1 MSKERFERL
10 RHSIIEAGQVLRGE
24 IEPSREFAYEVEATH
39 LRKNTATEW
48 AICLTDE
55 DDALIPLK
63 LYEIKFSKTG
73 YVSVTDEEGE
83 RTICLADWF
92 IPVRL
97 APEVKQLVAELAA

>member
-10 RHSIIEAGQVLRGE
+10 RQSIIEAGQVMRGE
-24 IEPSREFAYEVEATH
+24 IEPSREFTYEVEVTK
-39 LRKNTATEW
+39 LRKDAATGW
-48 AICLTDE
+48 AICVTDE

-73 YVSVTDEEGE
+73 YVSVTDEERE
-83 RTICLADWF
+83 RVVCPAHWF

-97 APEVKQLVAELAA
+97 APEVRQIVDDLAA

>member
-10 RHSIIEAGQVLRGE
+10 RRSIIEAGQVMRGE
-24 IEPSREFAYEVEATH
+24 IEPSREFTYEIEVTK
-39 LRKNTATEW
+39 LRKDTATGW
-48 AICLTDE
+48 AICVTDE

-63 LYEIKFSKTG
+63 LYEVKVSKTG

-83 RTICLADWF
+83 RVVCPAHWF

-97 APEVKQLVAELAA
+97 APKVRQTVADLAA

>member
-10 RHSIIEAGQVLRGE
+10 RQSIIEAGQVMRGE
-24 IEPSREFAYEVEATH
+24 IEPSREFTYQVEATQ
-39 LRKNTATEW
+39 LRKNTAPEW
-48 AICLTDE
+48 AICVTDE

-63 LYEIKFSKTG
+63 LYEIKVSKTG

-83 RTICLADWF
+83 RVVCPARWF
-92 IPVRL
+92 VPVRL

>member
-10 RHSIIEAGQVLRGE
+10 RRSIIEAGQVMRGE
-24 IEPSREFAYEVEATH
+24 IEPSREFTYEIEVTK
-39 LRKNTATEW
+39 LRKDTATGW
-48 AICLTDE
+48 AICVTDE

-63 LYEIKFSKTG
+63 LYEVKVSKTG

-83 RTICLADWF
+83 RVVCPAHWF

-97 APEVKQLVAELAA
+97 APKVRQIVADLAA